1 MRLEDLLRRSA
12 LAHPDTVALVDGER
26 RVTYGELEAAS
37 DSLAVSLFSRGVQR
51 SDRVAVLMDNG
62 VEPAIALF
70 AILKA
75 GAVAVPVNPAL
86 KAEGAAAI
94 LADCAPTLILTQ
106 DRLMPLC
113 SRAQEAAGGVVP
125 MLAVISTS
133 TVSPP
138 SSLIV

>member
-12 LAHPDTVALVDGER
+12 LAHPDKVALVDGER

-37 DSLAVSLFSRGVQR
+37 DSLAVSLFSHGVQR

-75 GAVAVPVNPAL
+75 GPWP
-86 KAEGAAAI
+86 
-94 LADCAPTLILTQ
+94 CRSTRRSRRRAP
-106 DRLMPLC
+106 
-113 SRAQEAAGGVVP
+113 
-125 MLAVISTS
+125 
-133 TVSPP
+133 PP
-138 SSLIV
+138 SWPIARRADPARRTG